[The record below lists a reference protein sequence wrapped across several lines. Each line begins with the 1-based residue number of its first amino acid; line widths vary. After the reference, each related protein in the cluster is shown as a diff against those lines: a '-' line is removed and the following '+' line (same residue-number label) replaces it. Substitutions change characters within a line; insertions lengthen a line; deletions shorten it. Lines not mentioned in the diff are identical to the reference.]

1 MNRKIGVPDFKPRKE
16 GLRQIL
22 GDLEADIMEF
32 IWERGKSTVRDVYEG
47 LLAAR
52 ERELAYTTVMTV
64 MGRLAEKEL
73 LQREAAGN
81 TYIYM
86 AAVARDEYLARI
98 VGEVLDALLV
108 SHREQTISHLA
119 SRLAR
124 VDAAEL
130 NKLEAALAERR
141 GKS

>member
-1 MNRKIGVPDFKPRKE
+1 MPDFKPRKE

-22 GDLEADIMEF
+22 GDLEADIMELV
-32 IWERGKSTVRDVYEG
+32 WERGQSTVRDVYAG
-47 LLAAR
+47 LLTTR

-64 MGRLAEKEL
+64 MGRLTEKEL
-73 LQREAAGN
+73 LLREAAGN

-86 AAVARDEYLARI
+86 ASVTRDQYLTRV

-108 SHREQTISHLA
+108 SHHEQTISHLA
-119 SRLAR
+119 NRLTR

-130 NKLEAALAERR
+130 GRLEAALAERR
-141 GKS
+141 GKG

>member
-1 MNRKIGVPDFKPRKE
+1 
-16 GLRQIL
+16 
-22 GDLEADIMEF
+22 
-32 IWERGKSTVRDVYEG
+32 VREIYEG
-47 LLAAR
+47 LLTTR

-73 LQREAAGN
+73 LLREAAGN
-81 TYIYM
+81 TYIYS
-86 AAVARDEYLARI
+86 APVTRDEYLTRV

-119 SRLAR
+119 NRLTR

-130 NKLEAALAERR
+130 SRLEAALAERR
-141 GKS
+141 GKD